1 MSEENKGMEFKI
13 PETKQKKVSK
23 KEKHEV
29 AAKAEESKFYVYELR
44 EHSRQLF
51 RVRPE
56 VFDGALFDYAD
67 TQITKSDA
75 ERRIRAFLA
84 KEAKQ

>member
-1 MSEENKGMEFKI
+1 MTEGHKGAEFII

-23 KEKHEV
+23 KDKEEV
-29 AAKAEESKFYVYELR
+29 AAKATESKFYVYELR

-51 RVRPE
+51 GCRPE

-75 ERRIRAFLA
+75 ERRIRAFLT

>member
-1 MSEENKGMEFKI
+1 MSDKKQDKKI
-13 PETKQKKVSK
+13 VEPKKVVPTTKQT
-23 KEKHEV
+23 
-29 AAKAEESKFYVYELR
+29 ESKFYVYELR
-44 EHSRQLF
+44 EHSRELF

-56 VFDGALFDYAD
+56 VFDGALFDYPD

>member
-1 MSEENKGMEFKI
+1 MSDK
-13 PETKQKKVSK
+13 KQDKKSGESK
-23 KEKHEV
+23 KAV
-29 AAKAEESKFYVYELR
+29 ITAKQTESKFYVYELR

-51 RVRPE
+51 GCRPE
-56 VFDGALFDYAD
+56 IFDGALFDYPD